1 MDSFGIISL
10 SIAII
15 SLIVII
21 IQTKYSRQQ
30 IKIGKEKNSKLEELF
45 SENDE
50 LLGGMDAMYKMNK
63 IINEEY
69 KILDQISIKNMGLDL
84 ETVMPWLR
92 DKILT
97 SSDLKNT
104 SIDYKGLII
113 NPESSC
119 IIDFINGTSNVKKKF
134 VETSL
139 ENADSINEMNISN
152 VKIEIKSYHCL
163 PIFYGF
169 ILNDKHLFLG
179 FTEIVNGKIMGG
191 TTPYIYLKF
200 NKTSKLNVHYFNMFN
215 SWFNKFWGSSNTLIK
230 ITK

>member
-1 MDSFGIISL
+1 MDSFSLISL
-10 SIAII
+10 SIAAV

-30 IKIGKEKNSKLEELF
+30 LKIGKEKNQKLEELF

-50 LLGGMDAMYKMNK
+50 LLGGMDAMYKMNL

-69 KILDQISIKNMGLDL
+69 KSLDQISIRNMGLDL

-92 DKILT
+92 NKVLT
-97 SSDLKNT
+97 SSDLRNT
-104 SIDYKGLII
+104 PVDYKGLII

-119 IIDFINGTSNVKKKF
+119 VKDFINGTSNVKKKF
-134 VETSL
+134 VEFSL
-139 ENADSINEMNISN
+139 ESADSIKEMNISN
-152 VKIEIKSYHCL
+152 IKIEIKSYQCL
-163 PIFYGF
+163 PIIYGF

-179 FTEIVNGKIMGG
+179 FTEIIDGKIMGG

-215 SWFNKFWGSSNTLIK
+215 SWFNKFWGSSNTIIK
-230 ITK
+230 IIK